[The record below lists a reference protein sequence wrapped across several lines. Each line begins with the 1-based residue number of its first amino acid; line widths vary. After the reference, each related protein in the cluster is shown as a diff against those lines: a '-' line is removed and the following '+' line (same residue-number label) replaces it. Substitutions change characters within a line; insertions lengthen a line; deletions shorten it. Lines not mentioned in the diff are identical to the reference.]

1 RGAAVVADLEDLR
14 DRSFVTGKSRYVAIC
29 DRVTRVRRERRY
41 RGCEPIRIMN
51 SITRKTARMPAQVPS
66 KKLDVVE
73 DNQKCRRR
81 IAKASVDNMTLDA
94 LEILE
99 QGWMYLRH
107 LSADSEQ
114 SPRIRRRG
122 YPGASVDYL
131 PVIAFLPRVL
141 TDGSNPRAAETTL
154 MRIRAG

>member
-1 RGAAVVADLEDLR
+1 QAQKKFGGLLRSKGKRAVAAARTDRFEKMRGAAVVADLEDLR

-81 IAKASVDNMTLDA
+81 IAKTSVDNLTLDA

-99 QGWMYLRH
+99 KGWMY
-107 LSADSEQ
+107 
-114 SPRIRRRG
+114 
-122 YPGASVDYL
+122 
-131 PVIAFLPRVL
+131 
-141 TDGSNPRAAETTL
+141 
-154 MRIRAG
+154 